1 MKKTGEAA
9 AGEAKKR
16 RHYIRAGWKDVLQS
30 KTVGHIK
37 RHWMLYLFLLPSL
50 ILVGIFSYGSM
61 FGIFIAFQEYELL
74 AGVSGSEF
82 VGLKNF
88 ADIFNAKTLGTYR
101 YFRNTIYISLI
112 RIGTNFPI
120 ILIYTLLVNEIRRRR
135 IKSLVQTISFLPHF
149 ISWAVVGG
157 LAYNLFTVNGGT
169 LNKLLE
175 LVGQEPVFWYSEAK
189 YWWGILAVSSL
200 WKGMGW
206 ATIMYLSALGS
217 IDGELYD
224 ACLIDGGG
232 RFRQAISVTLPGI
245 MNVVVLQLILDMG
258 GIMGDNYD
266 QIISMINNS
275 QSLSE
280 TTNVVGILTF
290 SAATGGGNLSQATA
304 FGLIQSA
311 IGLILVLISNRVAK
325 KAGQAGIV

>member
-1 MKKTGEAA
+1 MKKSGTVASG
-9 AGEAKKR
+9 GLKKR
-16 RHYIRAGWKDVLQS
+16 NHYILAGLKDVWRG

-37 RHWMLYLFLLPSL
+37 RHWMVYLFLLPSFV
-50 ILVGIFSYGSM
+50 LVAIFNYGAM
-61 FGIFIAFQEYELL
+61 FGIFIAFQNYEVL
-74 AGVSGSEF
+74 AGVTGSEF
-82 VGLKNF
+82 IGLKNF

-120 ILIYTLLVNEIRRRR
+120 ILIYTLLVNEIRRHRV
-135 IKSLVQTISFLPHF
+135 KSLVQTISFLPHF
-149 ISWAVVGG
+149 ISWVVVGG

-169 LNKLLE
+169 LNKILE
-175 LVGQEPVFWYSEAK
+175 AFGQEPVFWYSEAK
-189 YWWGILAVSSL
+189 YWWGILAISSL

-245 MNVVVLQLILDMG
+245 MNVVVLQIILDMG

-280 TTNVVGILTF
+280 TTSVVGILTF

-304 FGLIQSA
+304 YGLIQSV
-311 IGLILVLISNRVAK
+311 IGLTLVLISNRVAK
-325 KAGQAGIV
+325 KAGQVGIV